1 LIRDNRATPTVGD
14 VLCDLARFCH
24 QSTADDRGITKTI
37 PGNLDGVGVHLT
49 NNSSISSNS
58 TMADPFEP
66 TSPPPAP
73 EPIPPNPNPPPE
85 PPPRVEN
92 PTTQSTGLPSN
103 IAAALACI
111 PLVGGLIFWFL
122 EKHDNFV
129 RFYAMQ
135 SIIFGAAWLLFNII
149 SRVVFDI
156 FGSIPALGAVLV
168 FLWAIIQALV
178 HLGFLVIM
186 VIAMIKAFSGSRW
199 DIPYVGPMARKYV
212 TE

>member
-1 LIRDNRATPTVGD
+1 LIGNNGATVTID
-14 VLCDLARFCH
+14 DASRDLARFCN
-24 QSTADDRGITKTI
+24 QSTADERRIPKTI

-49 NNSSISSNS
+49 NNRSISSNS

-66 TSPPPAP
+66 TSSP
-73 EPIPPNPNPPPE
+73 PPPE
-85 PPPRVEN
+85 TTPPHPPETPTNV

-212 TE
+212 PE